1 MILAD
6 VAPLKEQPASSV
18 AQLHRNSAMQPSV
31 TMDIQLWRGPEWTVV
46 LVNEDDLGLLVD
58 LRQLELRLRPLAD
71 ASR

>member
-1 MILAD
+1 
-6 VAPLKEQPASSV
+6 
-18 AQLHRNSAMQPSV
+18 
-31 TMDIQLWRGPEWTVV
+31 MDIQLWRGPEWTVV